1 MRDKGG
7 IMIWIILGFLV
18 YSLVGTLICERL
30 DILYGSDD
38 IVELIVDGILITF
51 WPLTV
56 LIHFIFE
63 I

>member
-1 MRDKGG
+1 
-7 IMIWIILGFLV
+7 MIWIILGFLV